1 MRYKMVAIDVD
12 GTLLNNNH
20 QIPIENVQTI
30 RELKEKGVHFVIV
43 TGRPDASVKEYVEI
57 LGIDAPILGCN
68 GATIR
73 NIFTNELHVLKS
85 IDTEAL
91 KQLQEYFA
99 AKNLYPRF
107 YGLDSVFTL
116 NPYEFEEDKNPFAK
130 FSKRLNSIMPFK
142 VVNSIQDIISNQI
155 QITKIVYIDN
165 NPENILTV
173 QDEIRKIKGIEAYRV
188 GSISLDIVTSGVSKG
203 QALLDYAASLNIS
216 KNEIIAIGDSEND
229 LSMLEAVGYPVTL
242 ENGEDALKKMARL
255 ITDSNENSGVAKAL
269 KTIYEYNEEEGK
281 YNGI

>member
-1 MRYKMVAIDVD
+1 MVAIDVD

-20 QIPIENVQTI
+20 QIPIENVQAI

-91 KQLQEYFA
+91 NQLQEYFG

-142 VVNSIQDIISNQI
+142 IVNSTQDITSNQI
-155 QITKIVYIDN
+155 EVTKVVYIN
-165 NPENILTV
+165 TNPETIITI

-242 ENGEDALKKMARL
+242 ENGEDTLKKMARL